1 MNKRQAKKQFKK
13 IYGCNPNQLAKDLDE
28 SVKDIPHTVDIL
40 CKGIADFM
48 KQCIEYIQSDEFAHL
63 YSKVIEYS
71 QEHNITI
78 EQAINE
84 QAIKELKGKNK

>member
-13 IYGCNPNQLAKDLDE
+13 LYGYNPDQLAKRLDE
-28 SVKDIPHTVDIL
+28 CTKDIIPHTVDIL
-40 CKGIADFM
+40 CKGILDFM
-48 KQCIEYIQSDEFAHL
+48 KQCAEYIQSDEFKQT

-78 EQAINE
+78 EQAIE
-84 QAIKELKGKNK
+84 ELKGKKK

>member
-13 IYGCNPNQLAKDLDE
+13 LYGCNPNQLAKGLDE
-28 SVKDIPHTVDIL
+28 FVKHIPNTVDIL

-48 KQCIEYIQSDEFAHL
+48 KQCAEYIQSDEFKQV
-63 YSKVIEYS
+63 YSKVVEYS

-78 EQAINE
+78 EQAIE
-84 QAIKELKGKNK
+84 ELKGEQNDIS

>member
-13 IYGCNPNQLAKDLDE
+13 FYGCNPNQLEKGLDE
-28 SVKDIPHTVDIL
+28 FTKNIPDAVNVL
-40 CKGIADFM
+40 CKGISDFI
-48 KQCIEYIQSDEFAHL
+48 KHCAEYIQSDEFRQV

-78 EQAINE
+78 EQAIE
-84 QAIKELKGKNK
+84 ELKGEK